1 MNNNYEYVQSLKK
14 NKEEQEKIKKQLQK
28 TLDILLIPEEE
39 KEQLL
44 SSVIDNAIN
53 SYTQNTLFPF
63 LRYVKIKLKKEIEK
77 KYFTPSQLI
86 SIEEQKIINLY
97 LSKKDEHFLT
107 EEEIRERLQIN
118 SGTLYQTITKLENTD
133 SKTKRELLKLF
144 PNYKQQLKERKK
156 YFHQPIELSETDL
169 RYLGYYIGEIDDIC
183 LDIHDIAVKEGKKE
197 TEIEKSLKS
206 IFNLLKS
213 QKNLQLVKEKYPN
226 CEKMLEIKAANLGIR
241 LQKKESIPKPKAKRK
256 KEIIPTKTVQ
266 AAKPEKPKT
275 RKKSTLTEK
284 QEILLK
290 ELAKNPSMERAKLA
304 KITGYKN
311 AASVGQILILLKK
324 RCKNN
329 QQVKEKVLELC
340 PTLLTPKRRS
350 PNSNE
355 KRTSLTE
362 EERKFLRALNNS
374 EKTLPTLQKINTC
387 IPCPSK
393 REIDRKVIAIKNDC
407 QQSEEIK
414 QEVLELFPDFFE
426 RTEFVSTF
434 SDQQQKLLLALKK
447 HYNQP
452 ITKQELAK
460 ELNYKNEASITI
472 LWKRIKKLVEENET
486 AKKEALT
493 IHPDFLEHEIKFPR
507 IKREP
512 QNTLTKMQE
521 DLLKTLNETASAPL
535 TEKELAEK
543 TGYASAKTVSTT
555 IGALKKKCQKNQEFK
570 EIVLSIYPEFL
581 TSKNNSSLTDKELQL
596 LQNIYLITPPQTT
609 YSNQEQLANQIQCSQ
624 SQISH
629 IKTKA
634 LEKIDSNE
642 KVKKELQKS
651 WPTFEQDRAL
661 RENYRKTQSIKIPS
675 EDLEGIKSFI
685 RQFDIPENEIK
696 TEETKNPILTGIKN
710 LEESIFSPYV
720 SKCTEEQKAM
730 LALRLGYINAPARTE
745 TVAQLFNVEEQEVI
759 TLTKNCLKSVKI
771 PTDTKRTAKVYE
783 KKELRQS

>member
-156 YFHQPIELSETDL
+156 YFHQPIELSETNL

-266 AAKPEKPKT
+266 AAKKEKPKT

-340 PTLLTPKRRS
+340 PTFLTPKRRS

-414 QEVLELFPDFFE
+414 REVLELFPDFFE
-426 RTEFVSTF
+426 RTEFVSAF

-581 TSKNNSSLTDKELQL
+581 TSKNNSSLTGQELQL

-759 TLTKNCLKSVKI
+759 TLTKNCLKSASNTTNNQEK
-771 PTDTKRTAKVYE
+771 AKVYE
-783 KKELRQS
+783 KKN

>member
-97 LSKKDEHFLT
+97 LSKKDEQFLT
-107 EEEIRERLQIN
+107 EEEIRTRLQIN

-156 YFHQPIELSETDL
+156 YFHQPIELSETNL

-197 TEIEKSLKS
+197 AEIEKSLKS

-226 CEKMLEIKAANLGIR
+226 CEKMLEIKAAKLGIR

-290 ELAKNPSMERAKLA
+290 E
-304 KITGYKN
+304 
-311 AASVGQILILLKK
+311 

-340 PTLLTPKRRS
+340 PTFLTPKRRS

-426 RTEFVSTF
+426 RTEFVSAF

-581 TSKNNSSLTDKELQL
+581 TSKNNSSLTGQELQL

-642 KVKKELQKS
+642 KVQKELQKS

-661 RENYRKTQSIKIPS
+661 RENYRKAQSIKIPS

-759 TLTKNCLKSVKI
+759 TLTKNCLKSASNTTNNQEK
-771 PTDTKRTAKVYE
+771 AKVYE
-783 KKELRQS
+783 KKN

>member
-97 LSKKDEHFLT
+97 LSKKDEQFLT
-107 EEEIRERLQIN
+107 EEEIRTRLQIN

-156 YFHQPIELSETDL
+156 YFHQPIELSETNL

-197 TEIEKSLKS
+197 AEIEKSLKS

-226 CEKMLEIKAANLGIR
+226 CEKMLEIKAAKLGIR

-290 ELAKNPSMERAKLA
+290 E
-304 KITGYKN
+304 
-311 AASVGQILILLKK
+311 

-340 PTLLTPKRRS
+340 PTFLTPKRRS

-426 RTEFVSTF
+426 RTEFVSAF

-472 LWKRIKKLVEENET
+472 LRKRIKKLVEENET

-581 TSKNNSSLTDKELQL
+581 TSKNNSSLTGQELQL

-642 KVKKELQKS
+642 KVQKELQKS

-661 RENYRKTQSIKIPS
+661 RENYRKAQSIKIPS

-759 TLTKNCLKSVKI
+759 TLTKNCLKSASNTTNNQEK
-771 PTDTKRTAKVYE
+771 AKVYE
-783 KKELRQS
+783 KKN

>member
-97 LSKKDEHFLT
+97 LSTNKEHFLT

-156 YFHQPIELSETDL
+156 YFHQPIELSETNL

-183 LDIHDIAVKEGKKE
+183 LDIHDIAVKEEKKE

-340 PTLLTPKRRS
+340 PTFLTPKRRS

-426 RTEFVSTF
+426 RTEFVSAF

-472 LWKRIKKLVEENET
+472 LWKRIKKLVEGNET

-555 IGALKKKCQKNQEFK
+555 IGALKKKCQKNQEFE

-581 TSKNNSSLTDKELQL
+581 TSKNNSSLTGQELQL

-759 TLTKNCLKSVKI
+759 TLTKNCLKSASNTTNNQEK
-771 PTDTKRTAKVYE
+771 AKVYE
-783 KKELRQS
+783 KKN